1 MRELRRQSA
10 LVLLALL
17 AAAALA
23 PAQDSLMPKGPL
35 VTATP
40 PQPVTVAP
48 GGSARVELRFRVS
61 PGYHINSNKP
71 HSEFLIPTRLKL
83 SPPASL
89 APGAVVYP
97 EGKDLS
103 FAFSPKEKLNVY
115 AGEFIVRA
123 ELNALKSAP
132 VGTYKVAGEL
142 RYQAC
147 NDRACFPPAKL
158 PVEVE
163 VTVRKPRS

>member
-1 MRELRRQSA
+1 MRVGFQPA
-10 LVLLALL
+10 LGALALL

-23 PAQDSLMPKGPL
+23 QDSLMPKAPI

-40 PQPVTVAP
+40 PQPVAVAP
-48 GGSARVELRFRVS
+48 GGSVRVELRFRVS

-71 HSEFLIPTRLKL
+71 RSEFLIPTRLQL
-83 SPPASL
+83 SPPPSL

-115 AGEFIVRA
+115 AGEFLVRA
-123 ELNALKSAP
+123 ELRALGSAAA
-132 VGTYKVAGEL
+132 GSYKVPGEL
-142 RYQAC
+142 RFQAC
-147 NDRACFPPAKL
+147 NDRACFPPSKL

-163 VTVRKPRS
+163 VTVRKPRA

>member
-1 MRELRRQSA
+1 MTRLRLQS
-10 LVLLALL
+10 VLAFVALL
-17 AAAALA
+17 AAAL
-23 PAQDSLMPKGPL
+23 AQDSLVPKVPL

-48 GGSARVELRFRVS
+48 GGSVRVELRFRVS

-71 HSEFLIPTRLKL
+71 ASEFLIPTSLKL

-89 APGAVVYP
+89 AQGAVVYP
-97 EGKDLS
+97 AGKDLS

-123 ELNALKSAP
+123 ELRALASAAA
-132 VGTYKVAGEL
+132 GSYKVPGEL
-142 RYQAC
+142 RFQAC
-147 NDRACFPPAKL
+147 NDRACFPPSKL
-158 PVEVE
+158 PVQLE
-163 VTVRKPRS
+163 VTVSKPRS

>member
-1 MRELRRQSA
+1 MTWLRFPS
-10 LVLLALL
+10 VLAFAVLL
-17 AAAALA
+17 AAAL
-23 PAQDSLMPKGPL
+23 AQDSLIPKVPI

-40 PQPVTVAP
+40 SETVAVAP
-48 GGSARVELRFRVS
+48 GGSVRVELRFRVS
-61 PGYHINSNKP
+61 PGFHINSNKP

-83 SPPASL
+83 SPPANL
-89 APGAVVYP
+89 TPGNILYP
-97 EGKDLS
+97 EGKDLTFS
-103 FAFSPKEKLNVY
+103 FSPQEKLNVY
-115 AGEFIVRA
+115 AGDFTVRA
-123 ELNALKSAP
+123 ELRAPASAQ
-132 VGTYKVAGEL
+132 VGSYKVPGEL

>member
-1 MRELRRQSA
+1 MTRLRLQS
-10 LVLLALL
+10 VLAFVVL

-23 PAQDSLMPKGPL
+23 QDSLVPKVPL

-48 GGSARVELRFRVS
+48 GGSVRVELRFRVS

-71 HSEFLIPTRLKL
+71 TSEFLIPTSLKL
-83 SPPASL
+83 SPPPSL
-89 APGAVVYP
+89 TPGAIVYP
-97 EGKDLS
+97 AGKDLS

-123 ELNALKSAP
+123 ELRALASAP
-132 VGTYKVAGEL
+132 AGSYKVPGEL
-142 RYQAC
+142 RFQAC
-147 NDRACFPPAKL
+147 NDRACFPPSKL